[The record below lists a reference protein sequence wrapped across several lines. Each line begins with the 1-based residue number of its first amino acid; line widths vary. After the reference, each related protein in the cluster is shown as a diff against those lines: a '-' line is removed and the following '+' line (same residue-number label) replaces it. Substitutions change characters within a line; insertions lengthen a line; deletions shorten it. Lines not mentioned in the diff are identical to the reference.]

1 MAGFELDPNVPL
13 GHTGKLELLYN
24 RALQRSKA
32 ALEAEALEAL
42 ERSDSLE
49 DSWQLSSQGT
59 VEEVVEVLK
68 EVQERKSLYRS
79 RVSEHADREIEPEME
94 HLGAAHM
101 EPPIDF
107 FSHVNPDCFNVD
119 GKPVAK
125 PRWHP
130 PGNCD
135 ARRRPHVPLDRDFDS
150 PSESEESEED
160 DHVDQEARTMSQRSV
175 LKRAAG
181 PAKTGRQFEKVE
193 VTQSFKAGAPEA
205 GGKKMGQFQLQ
216 ERPSEGQP
224 QLALPAPAI
233 CPCHGP
239 HCCIDHCRNLAG
251 HCSTLLEG
259 LRHWRQAKV
268 VPKPQP
274 PRGPYKLEDE
284 DPAVEELR
292 MARERQLTMG
302 TLEQNRTRARQRAS

>member
-1 MAGFELDPNVPL
+1 
-13 GHTGKLELLYN
+13 
-24 RALQRSKA
+24 
-32 ALEAEALEAL
+32 LEAEALEAL